1 MRGGKFHNKIVGDA
15 KSIFSNNGWQTYTEH
30 RYRRNGITTYL
41 DLLAVKEGH
50 RIGCEVET
58 TIRHAVDNTIKAQ
71 SAGIMLW
78 IIVPS
83 RKLYRQIKQ
92 KLSCS
97 GTAINRNSVRILLL
111 SQLESELKHFSKE
124 IF

>member
-1 MRGGKFHNKIVGDA
+1 MRGGKFHNKIVEEA
-15 KSIFSNNGWQTYTEH
+15 KTIFSNHDWQTYTEH
-30 RYRRNGITTYL
+30 RYHRNGITTYL
-41 DLLAVKEGH
+41 DLLAIKEDH

-58 TIRHAVDNTIKAQ
+58 TIRHVIDNTIKAR
-71 SAGIMLW
+71 SVGILLW

-83 RKLYRQIKQ
+83 RKLYHQVKR
-92 KLSCS
+92 KLSS
-97 GTAINRNSVRILLL
+97 LGIAINRNSVRILLL